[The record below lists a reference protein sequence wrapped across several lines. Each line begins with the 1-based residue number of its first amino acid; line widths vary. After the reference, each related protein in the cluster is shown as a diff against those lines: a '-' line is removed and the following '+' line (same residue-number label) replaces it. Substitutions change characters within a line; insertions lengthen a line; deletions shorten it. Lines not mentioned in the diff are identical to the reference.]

1 MFCRVAVAVSGLAL
15 LAGVA
20 AAPASG
26 AGPSGMLVNP
36 AVLDPVISVLAALPT
51 PYTPYTGT
59 ICPDGANS
67 CIDTVIRT
75 MEARLGPLASSCSDN
90 AIFGLAYLR
99 VTENVRDAN
108 RSGYFQ
114 DPQWLNRLDALF
126 ASMYFATM
134 TDYSAGK
141 TVPPAWKVA
150 LDDTTHQKLTGLGDF
165 MINMNAHINNDFPRA
180 LVADGLTA
188 KDGTSHKVDHNA
200 YNDRLDSLYGPVF
213 TEETRR
219 FDPDFNDYYLG
230 GTTGT
235 VAGVIMRG
243 WREMVWRN
251 AEALA
256 NAKTP
261 QEKALVSAW
270 IDNYALAQA
279 KLIEAIPIFQ
289 ATPASNAKRNAWCAL
304 HHG

>member
-1 MFCRVAVAVSGLAL
+1 MIVHRWGVALSAVALTVGLS
-15 LAGVA
+15 
-20 AAPASG
+20 APATA
-26 AGPSGMLVNP
+26 AGPSGMAVNP
-36 AVLDPVISVLAALPT
+36 AVIDPVISVLAALPT
-51 PYTPYTGT
+51 PYTPYAGT
-59 ICPDGANS
+59 ICPRGTNS

-75 MEARLGPLASSCSDN
+75 MKARLRPLANSCSDR

-108 RSGYFQ
+108 RHGWFK
-114 DPQWLNRLDALF
+114 DPHWLNRLDALF
-126 ASMYFATM
+126 ANMYFTT
-134 TDYSAGK
+134 TDRYVHGK
-141 TVPPAWKVA
+141 SVPPAWRVA

-188 KDGTSHKVDHNA
+188 KNGMSHKVDHNA

-213 TEETRR
+213 NEEMRR
-219 FDPDFNDYYLG
+219 FDPAFNDYYAG
-230 GTTGT
+230 GLTGT
-235 VAGVIMRG
+235 VAGLIMRG

-261 QEKALVSAW
+261 QQKVLVEQW
-270 IDNYALAQA
+270 INNYALAQA
-279 KLIEAIPIFQ
+279 RVIEAIPIFQ
-289 ATPASNAKRNAWCAL
+289 ATSASNAQRNTWCAA